1 MNRRRPR
8 LGSTA
13 ALLALL
19 MGATGSGAQ
28 TAPIVVPAKFD
39 AQGFVQFLI
48 PVTVNGERFWR
59 SLDSGGSWV
68 FSMDTERARRAGL
81 QPNSSG
87 SFAGAGPE
95 VRRDQRVTGVTAAIG
110 PLQLPN
116 LTIVMVPLPTVAP
129 DMECIFGLGILQD
142 YIAQF
147 DYSRP
152 ELRLFSRDA
161 FQPSPRAVAVPFE
174 IDRFRNPF
182 LTTTVR
188 LQGDDTATA
197 RLMLDTGASYYS
209 VVFAESFARTH
220 GIRDRLRRVVPQ
232 ASHTP
237 GLKLSA
243 ARVDALRIG
252 PFEPRLTIAALLD
265 TPSAGLIHDG
275 MIGAGF
281 FRNFVVTF
289 DYGRRQMWL
298 EPLATI
304 PDRQTFDAS
313 GLDFTHAPG
322 GRYRVHDVLPESPAA
337 GADVRA
343 GDLLVSIDD
352 QQAREL
358 TIRELKDRLSRGG
371 ATVRLTL
378 ERNGAEHRVALTLK
392 ELL

>member
-1 MNRRRPR
+1 M
-8 LGSTA
+8 LAVLCA
-13 ALLALL
+13 AL
-19 MGATGSGAQ
+19 MPATTPGAQ
-28 TAPIVVPAKFD
+28 RSPIVVPAKFD

-48 PVTVNGERFWR
+48 PVTVRGAQFWC

-68 FSMDTERARRAGL
+68 FSIDSDRARKAGF
-81 QPNSSG
+81 QPDSSG
-87 SFAGAGPE
+87 SIAGAGPE
-95 VRRDQRVTGVTAAIG
+95 VRRDERVTGVTAAIG

-129 DMECIFGLGILQD
+129 DMECVFGLGILQD

-147 DYSRP
+147 DYRTP
-152 ELRLFSRDA
+152 ELRLFTRDA
-161 FQPSPRAVAVPFE
+161 FQPSPRAVAIPFE

-182 LTTTVR
+182 MTTTVR
-188 LQGDDTATA
+188 LKDDDTATA

-209 VVFAESFARTH
+209 VVFGESFARTN
-220 GIRDRLRRVVPQ
+220 GIRERLRRVVPQ
-232 ASHTP
+232 ATHTP

-243 ARVDALRIG
+243 ARVDALTIG
-252 PFEPRLTIAALLD
+252 PFEPRATIAAILD
-265 TPSAGLIHDG
+265 TPSAGLVHDG
-275 MIGAGF
+275 MVGAGF

-304 PDRQTFDAS
+304 PARQTFDAS

-337 GADVRA
+337 AVDVRA

-352 QQAREL
+352 RRAGDL
-358 TIRELKDRLSRGG
+358 TIGEIKDWLTKAG

-378 ERNGAEHRVALTLK
+378 ERNGAVHRVTLTLK

>member
-1 MNRRRPR
+1 MIRGWNQPGV
-8 LGSTA
+8 LAVLCA
-13 ALLALL
+13 AL
-19 MGATGSGAQ
+19 MPATTPGAQ
-28 TAPIVVPAKFD
+28 RSPIVVPAKFD

-48 PVTVNGERFWR
+48 PVTVRGAQFWC

-68 FSMDTERARRAGL
+68 FSIDSDRARKAGF
-81 QPNSSG
+81 QPNGSG
-87 SFAGAGPE
+87 SIAGAGPE
-95 VRRDQRVTGVTAAIG
+95 VRRDERVTGLTAAIG

-129 DMECIFGLGILQD
+129 DTECVFGLGILQD

-147 DYSRP
+147 DYRTP
-152 ELRLFSRDA
+152 ELRLFTRDA
-161 FQPSPRAVAVPFE
+161 FQQSPRAVAIPFE

-188 LQGDDTATA
+188 LKDDDTATA

-209 VVFAESFARTH
+209 VVFGESFARTN
-220 GIRDRLRRVVPQ
+220 GIRQRLRRVVPQ

-252 PFEPRLTIAALLD
+252 PFDPRATIAAILD
-265 TPSAGLIHDG
+265 TPSAGLVHDG
-275 MIGAGF
+275 MVGAGF

-298 EPLATI
+298 EPLTAI
-304 PDRQTFDAS
+304 PERQTFDAS
-313 GLDFTHAPG
+313 GLDFTHATA

-337 GADVRA
+337 AVDVRV

-352 QQAREL
+352 RRASDL
-358 TIRELKDRLSRGG
+358 TIGEIKDWLTKAG

-378 ERNGAEHRVALTLK
+378 ERNGAVHRVTLTLK